1 MEKTCNTCN
10 KTLKSEKGL
19 AWHMEKAWCGKP
31 KAKKGSKASKTKAT
45 KPANAGGHEENRDK
59 RTRGAGE
66 PWNDTPAQQRADAK
80 QGGPITLLSGID
92 AKLDKV
98 LTGIDGLATQ
108 NARLETEFV
117 AMIATDAGLE
127 VVNAS

>member
-1 MEKTCNTCN
+1 MITCSTCN
-10 KTLKSEKGL
+10 KTFKSEKGL
-19 AWHMEKAWCGKP
+19 AWHSEKAYCGKP

-45 KPANAGGHEENRDK
+45 KPANTGGHEENRDK
-59 RTRGAGE
+59 RTRGAK

-80 QGGPITLLSGID
+80 KGGPITTLSGID

-98 LTGIDGLATQ
+98 LTGISGLATQ

-117 AMIATDAGLE
+117 AMIAMDAGME
-127 VVNAS
+127 VVDAS